1 MWIIEPSQVL
11 DKYLPTIAVRIWAC
25 RRCDT
30 RATLIWSLSGV
41 HARRHCH
48 AMEMASVGWRSAGD
62 PTCSSGSVA
71 DLPSGANCAHGEP
84 AASRSA
90 GVAAEGNST
99 RSKRVP
105 SMHCFGRSMTI
116 CCASKAVASA
126 AAFSSSGFNIALLRS
141 SCSFLL
147 FLCHSTRFGVMGG
160 SNLSAGS
167 SSAGFS
173 SASHRRSSPLM
184 SSARASTV
192 ITIGLRSSI

>member
-1 MWIIEPSQVL
+1 
-11 DKYLPTIAVRIWAC
+11 
-25 RRCDT
+25 
-30 RATLIWSLSGV
+30 
-41 HARRHCH
+41 
-48 AMEMASVGWRSAGD
+48 MEMASVGWRSAGD

-105 SMHCFGRSMTI
+105 SMHCIGRSMTI

-126 AAFSSSGFNIALLRS
+126 AAFSSSGFNIALKLQ
-141 SCSFLL
+141 FFL

-167 SSAGFS
+167 SSAGFN